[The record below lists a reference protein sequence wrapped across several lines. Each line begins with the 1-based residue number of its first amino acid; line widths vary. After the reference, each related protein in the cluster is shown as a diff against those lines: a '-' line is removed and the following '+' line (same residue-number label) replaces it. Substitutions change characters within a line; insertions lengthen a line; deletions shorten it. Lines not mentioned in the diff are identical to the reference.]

1 MSDETELSEIEFV
14 EALMNDFE
22 LTPEDSIA
30 DLIEALRNSEVEE
43 NEEGEE

>member
-1 MSDETELSEIEFV
+1 MSDENELSEIEFV

-30 DLIEALRNSEVEE
+30 DLIEALRNDEAAD
-43 NEEGEE
+43 EGENDA

>member
-14 EALMNDFE
+14 EALMSDFE